1 MNRPDSYLD
10 RPLYRW
16 TDRVYRLMV
25 LTTCFLLTA
34 WPGLV
39 ALLLLTPT
47 ISNAVLYAVAALP
60 AGPGIAAALY
70 AARKLVD
77 GDDGSTWSA
86 FWRGYGQNWRDAL
99 KVWAP
104 VVVVATIVAVD
115 LAWLASQQSA
125 WTAMA
130 STMVPL
136 LAVLASPFVMNA
148 LVLVSWFSFRTR
160 DAARLSGYY
169 TFMKPLATLG
179 LLLVL
184 GAVGAV
190 VVGVSDWAGFL
201 VAGVAAYGLAVVTAP
216 TVDHATVHFVHQ
228 PGTEHTATGD
238 ADHDTQGGEAVR
250 EEDR

>member
-60 AGPGIAAALY
+60 AGPAIAAALY
-70 AARKLVD
+70 AASKLVD
-77 GDDGSTWSA
+77 
-86 FWRGYGQNWRDAL
+86 GQNWRDAL

-190 VVGVSDWAGFL
+190 VVGASGWAGFL

-238 ADHDTQGGEAVR
+238 ADHDTQGVEAVR